1 VLQVP
6 VQQGS
11 GDVSVIR
18 LGWTKPDFWGS
29 YYNGCKLK
37 TPKPAKVSR
46 FGVCLKAMIVNNSKL
61 IYLHGLEGTSQGV
74 KAVLLRGIFPGILTP
89 DMRGTLEER
98 MESLHAILGE
108 QPGWTIIG
116 SSFGGLMAA
125 IFACQHPRQV
135 DRLVLLAPALIWPD
149 FASAPPEAV
158 DVPTLIFHGSRD
170 VIIPLAMVR
179 PLAERVFRVL
189 DFRVV
194 DDDHGLYKTM
204 HEIDWPALIGISAG

>member
-1 VLQVP
+1 
-6 VQQGS
+6 
-11 GDVSVIR
+11 
-18 LGWTKPDFWGS
+18 
-29 YYNGCKLK
+29 
-37 TPKPAKVSR
+37 
-46 FGVCLKAMIVNNSKL
+46 MIVNNSKL